1 MFWIIFFS
9 NRNIKSTYG
18 FLFSNDSKFFQ
29 IKFNKKLIRNTQER
43 ITICSLYL
51 GNGKMEELLVEE
63 LLKALR
69 KNKNLK
75 ITILLDRGRGKNL
88 KNYFSK
94 D

>member
-1 MFWIIFFS
+1 
-9 NRNIKSTYG
+9 
-18 FLFSNDSKFFQ
+18 
-29 IKFNKKLIRNTQER
+29 
-43 ITICSLYL
+43 
-51 GNGKMEELLVEE
+51 MEELLVEE